1 MIVLEESKKQSLHE
15 SVDLMHSKVP
25 EDVRNIL
32 STNKKFKIAVAGKGT
47 LRQYDEDAM
56 QVIKEVPFNFSIT
69 NATAKIQKVRN
80 EICPVIS
87 FTVGKDVFNI
97 AAKKEWFLCYVNDQ
111 SGYPSD
117 WALYAEST
125 EVLDFIYTKTRTL
138 EKETESLSLQMRVK
152 HPDDERSD
160 ESAQPLPI
168 FDFFSFNIQTL

>member
-15 SVDLMHSKVP
+15 SVDLIHSKVP
-25 EDVRNIL
+25 EDVRSIL

-47 LRQYDEDAM
+47 LMQYDEDAM

-69 NATAKIQKVRN
+69 NATAKMQKVRN

-97 AAKKEWFLCYVNDQ
+97 AVKKEWFLCYVNDQ

-117 WALYAEST
+117 WALYAEAT
-125 EVLDFIYTKTRTL
+125 EVVDFAYSHSRTL
-138 EKETESLSLQMRVK
+138 KGETDSLSLQLKMK
-152 HPDDERSD
+152 HADDERSD
-160 ESAQPLPI
+160 ESEQPLPI
-168 FDFFSFNIQTL
+168 FDSLSFSIQTL